1 MLRRTPSLW
10 ATKVSLKR
18 STEMEDSE
26 NWKLRGAI
34 NYPSK
39 LLQLPVN
46 SEADPIYS
54 GIPSSNWKTQRLET
68 ALGRDISQ
76 HKHHGHHLSR
86 QED

>member
-39 LLQLPVN
+39 LLQLPVRAKLFN
-46 SEADPIYS
+46 NTIELKAKYIKPGSC
-54 GIPSSNWKTQRLET
+54 R
-68 ALGRDISQ
+68 
-76 HKHHGHHLSR
+76 
-86 QED
+86 